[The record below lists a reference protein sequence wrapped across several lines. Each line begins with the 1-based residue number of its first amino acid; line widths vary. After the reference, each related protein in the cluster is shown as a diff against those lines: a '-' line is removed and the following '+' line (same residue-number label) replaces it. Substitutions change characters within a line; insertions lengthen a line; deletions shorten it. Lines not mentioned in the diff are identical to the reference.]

1 MENNLDWFRSQI
13 RKRIYKVEG
22 PKTDPEA
29 RDGIFVQDQE
39 HARRLYESGQKY
51 SRTKRWY

>member
-1 MENNLDWFRSQI
+1 METNLDWFRSQI

-39 HARRLYESGQKY
+39 HARRLYESGHKY
-51 SRTKRWY
+51 SRTKRWN